1 MKEKKAIEIKLALL
15 EDVKIL
21 RKAYEGIW
29 DRPAQDVVV
38 RAQRNDPPRFS
49 RLVAS
54 ADTASTHPYEFNGPE
69 PCRILHALQIPYF
82 LLVKKHG
89 VYVA

>member
-1 MKEKKAIEIKLALL
+1 MMKEKKAIEIKLALL

-38 RAQRNDPPRFS
+38 EPSGMIPEIFTPGRKCGHGVYIPANSMDPSRAEYCTLCN
-49 RLVAS
+49 
-54 ADTASTHPYEFNGPE
+54 
-69 PCRILHALQIPYF
+69 PYF